1 VTCPEVRER
10 LTEHALGLLPKPDQ
24 REIERHLEWCPGCR
38 KESAELAE
46 GATAVALAITPVDPP
61 TTLEGRIVERLRVF
75 TGRSAT
81 PSRFKIRALTA
92 ATLVAAML
100 AASAFGWALAERGK
114 LQTETQRLQARI
126 QAAEDLTER
135 LAVAHQS
142 VVEILPETGAKNF
155 LATLAPPIGQQGGGS
170 AFISSQDQALDQL
183 FVNVALPT
191 DADGPYLVQ
200 LLDGK
205 QALRAGYLTPPAQA
219 DGDWT
224 LSFWCGY
231 DLSKIIAVTVLNHRT
246 GATVL
251 TGAVQRYPPD

>member
-46 GATAVALAITPVDPP
+46 GATAVGLAITPVDPP
-61 TTLEGRIVERLRVF
+61 TTLEGRIVERLRVS
-75 TGRSAT
+75 TGRSAA

-114 LQTETQRLQARI
+114 LQSETQRLQGRI
-126 QAAEDLTER
+126 QAAEDLTEK
-135 LAVAHQS
+135 LARAHQS
-142 VVEILPETGAKNF
+142 VVAILPETGAKNF
-155 LATLAPPIGQQGGGS
+155 LATLAPPPGLQGGGS
-170 AFISSQDQALDQL
+170 AFISSQKGALNFL
-183 FVNVALPT
+183 YVNVALPT
-191 DADGPYLVQ
+191 DADGKYFVQ
-200 LLDGK
+200 MLDGK
-205 QALRAGYLTPPAQA
+205 QALRGGYLLRPAVP

-224 LSFWCGY
+224 LTFWSGY
-231 DLSKIIAVTVLNHRT
+231 DLSKVIAITVLDHRT

-251 TGAVQRYPPD
+251 TGSVQRYGT